1 MTAFF
6 GDWLSFAAGLGKPLL
21 RFVCMMSLGLFA
33 ATLIECFR
41 WTGHIAKAAAPLARV
56 AHLRPVSAASF
67 AVAFFS
73 GMTANS
79 LLAESFHRGELTRK
93 ELVFANLFNSFPA
106 YFLHLP
112 TIFFMTVSVLGFPA
126 VVYVGLVSG
135 AALLRTGLT
144 AVAGRFFLA
153 APGESPAVEPEKPRT
168 GRDFWINALKKG
180 LSRFLKRLPKF
191 LFFTIPVYVLM
202 AWAVRVG
209 WFQTLE
215 AWLAA
220 HADWLPFLRP
230 EAVSIV
236 MLHVA
241 AEFGAALSAAG
252 SIMDSGALTGRDV
265 VLALL
270 AGNVLSSPIR
280 AFRHQ
285 FPSYAGYYRPG
296 TALDLIVVNQC
307 VRAGSVILVGVV
319 YYIATA

>member
-1 MTAFF
+1 M
-6 GDWLSFAAGLGKPLL
+6 DWLSFAAGLSKPLL
-21 RFVCMMSLGLFA
+21 RFVGMMAFGLFV

-41 WTGHIAKAAAPLARV
+41 WTRHIAKVAAPLARI
-56 AHLRPVSAASF
+56 AHLQPVSAASF

-79 LLAESFHRGELTRK
+79 LLAESYRQGKLTRK

-106 YFLHLP
+106 YFLHMP
-112 TIFFMTVSVLGFPA
+112 TIFFMAVSVLGFPA

-144 AVAGRFFLA
+144 AVVGHFFLEA
-153 APGESPAVEPEKPRT
+153 HNGDMALEPEQAKTDR
-168 GRDFWINALKKG
+168 RFWTKAMKKG

-191 LFFTIPVYVLM
+191 LLFTIPVYVLM
-202 AWAVRVG
+202 AWAVKAG
-209 WFQTLE
+209 WFKALNM
-215 AWLAA
+215 WLAT
-220 HADWLPFLRP
+220 HMDWLPFLKP

-241 AEFGAALSAAG
+241 AEFGTALSAAR
-252 SIMDSGALTGRDV
+252 SIIDNGALTGRDV

-285 FPSYAGYYRPG
+285 FPSYAGYYKPG
-296 TALDLIVVNQC
+296 TALYLIFINQC
-307 VRAGSVILVGVV
+307 IRVGSIILVGVV
-319 YYIATA
+319 FYMFTSE

>member
-1 MTAFF
+1 MMTF
-6 GDWLSFAAGLGKPLL
+6 
-21 RFVCMMSLGLFA
+21 GLFM
-33 ATLIECFR
+33 ATLIESIR
-41 WTGHIAKAAAPLARV
+41 WTRHIAKIASPLARA

-67 AVAFFS
+67 AIAFFS
-73 GMTANS
+73 TMTANS
-79 LLAESFHRGELTRK
+79 LLADSFHRGELTRR

-112 TIFFMTVSVLGFPA
+112 TIFFMTVSALGAPA
-126 VVYVGLVSG
+126 VAYVGLVFG

-144 AVAGRFFLA
+144 VVAGRCFLA
-153 APGESPAVEPEKPRT
+153 APVEDGPVDSEQPRT
-168 GRDFWINALKKG
+168 GREFWVGALQKG

-191 LFFTIPVYVLM
+191 LFFTIPIYILM
-202 AWAVRVG
+202 ALAIKTG
-209 WFQTLE
+209 WFTSLE
-215 AWLAA
+215 TWLAT
-220 HADWLPFLRP
+220 HADGLPFLRP

-252 SIMDSGALTGRDV
+252 SILDGGVLGGRDV

-296 TALDLIVVNQC
+296 TALYLIFVSQC
-307 VRAGSVILVGVV
+307 VRAVSIVLVGAIFYCV
-319 YYIATA
+319 TL